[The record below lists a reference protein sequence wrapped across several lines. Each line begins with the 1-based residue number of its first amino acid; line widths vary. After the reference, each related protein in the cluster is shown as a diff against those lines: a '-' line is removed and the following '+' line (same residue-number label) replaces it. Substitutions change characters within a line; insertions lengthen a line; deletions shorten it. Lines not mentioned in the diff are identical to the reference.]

1 MAETIPYDNSNGEAD
16 AQLFPLKPAHYGV
29 GVLECNFGSHCRIQ
43 RAMDRDQVVRA
54 DELVKLDI
62 MHMAAL
68 ADLRCEEKSHDA
80 CRADVAGDG
89 NVRARG

>member
-1 MAETIPYDNSNGEAD
+1 
-16 AQLFPLKPAHYGV
+16 
-29 GVLECNFGSHCRIQ
+29 
-43 RAMDRDQVVRA
+43 MDCDQVVRA